1 MLLTDIV
8 NQINAKVMG
17 EHRTSDDLS
26 PVSALRLNFDNLK
39 TETTDP
45 IPDTTNVFG
54 LPVRQLVPQRVI
66 SWIEN
71 NSIHSPIDSDVEV
84 ISNASTSSA
93 SNNNEHTS
101 CISRKV

>member
-17 EHRTSDDLS
+17 EQRNSDDLS

-45 IPDTTNVFG
+45 EPEEKNLFG
-54 LPVRQLVPQRVI
+54 VPVRQLVPQRVI
-66 SWIEN
+66 SWIES
-71 NSIHSPIDSDVEV
+71 NSLNSPIDSDVEV

-93 SNNNEHTS
+93 SNNNEHTT
-101 CISRKV
+101 CVSRKV

>member
-17 EHRTSDDLS
+17 DKRSSDDLS
-26 PVSALRLNFDNLK
+26 PVSALRLNFDDLK

-45 IPDTTNVFG
+45 EPEPKNVFG
-54 LPVRQLVPQRVI
+54 VPVRQLVPQRVI

-71 NSIHSPIDSDVEV
+71 SSASPDSEVEV
-84 ISNASTSSA
+84 ISIASTSSA
-93 SNNNEHTS
+93 SNNNEQP